1 MALTASLA
9 KSLGILQE
17 QHDIFTNMISD
28 YRKRV
33 IDNGGQRIIDARVYK
48 PELWKAYN
56 IALRQFVEYRFGE
69 LATIGV
75 SDKWHDMKSRGW
87 PVKVTGS
94 GKRAITKNS
103 NPGNADAFGVA
114 SDYLINQIFSAL
126 LSDKGVSP
134 GFITV
139 LEVASSSSF
148 TFDWDIRMNHF
159 YKIPFKG
166 GKISYPQFL
175 DDLLRGDIPY
185 VNTKKNINLG
195 SERNPAKYVAYGAHQ
210 IGLLGMSP
218 AEREELNRAAW
229 AAFSKIIG
237 ATVSLTRGNM

>member
-17 QHDIFTNMISD
+17 QHDIFTDMISD

-33 IDNGGQRIIDARVYK
+33 IAGGGQRIIDARIYK

-56 IALRQFVEYRFGE
+56 IALRQFVEHRFGE

-103 NPGNADAFGVA
+103 NPGNADAFGAA
-114 SDYLINQIFSAL
+114 SDYLIEQIFSAL

-159 YKIPFKG
+159 YKIPFGG

-175 DDLLRGDIPY
+175 DDLLRGNIPY
-185 VNTKKNINLG
+185 VKKHVTMKDVGQDIH
-195 SERNPAKYVAYGAHQ
+195 SRYVAYGAHQ